1 VRGDQSQRYVLK
13 LDGDKVAR
21 QPVEVAKDA
30 TATLVA
36 VASGLSEGDT
46 IVSAP
51 SIVLEPGTPVRIGS
65 R

>member
-1 VRGDQSQRYVLK
+1 VLK
-13 LDGDKVAR
+13 LEGDKIAR
-21 QPVEVAKDA
+21 QPVAVSKDA

-36 VASGLSEGDT
+36 VTSGLSQGDT

-51 SIVLEPGTPVRIGS
+51 SINLEPGTPVRIGN